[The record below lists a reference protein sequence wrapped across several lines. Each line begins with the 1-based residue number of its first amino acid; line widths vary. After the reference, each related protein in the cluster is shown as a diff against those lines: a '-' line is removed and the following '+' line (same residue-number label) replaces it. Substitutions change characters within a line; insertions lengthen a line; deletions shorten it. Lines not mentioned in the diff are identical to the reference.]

1 MHYITMDPNRPYV
14 DLMARSRRRAAPVDT
29 EQSAD
34 VITTT
39 ADLDALVEQLT
50 GAEFLAVDTEFMRE
64 QTYYSQLCLVQISDG
79 THHAAID
86 PLAPDIDLGG
96 LWTLL
101 ADPQSTKVFHAA
113 HQDLEIFLKEM
124 GTLPLPLFDTQIAG
138 MVLGHGD
145 QVGYDRL
152 VRAVLRHDIDKSSRF
167 TDWSRRPL
175 SARQISYALDDVIYL
190 AEMYPKLR
198 TELESKG
205 RAGWLDDENARLV
218 DPATYHTAPED
229 AWKRIKV
236 RNMKAPALR
245 RMMHLASW
253 RESEAQKRNLPRN
266 RILRD
271 ETILDLAGS
280 NPLNTGEFG
289 KIRNFPG
296 GANGK
301 LVTPVLALLREVE
314 AMPDGT
320 LPEPKAEG
328 RTPKP
333 PAAVMELLRVLL
345 KHITDKEGIAPRLVA
360 SADELEA
367 LALDDDAPVRAQ
379 TGWRHEIFGAAALRL
394 KHGRIALAADG
405 RRIRVIE
412 L

>member
-1 MHYITMDPNRPYV
+1 MHYITINPNRTHV
-14 DLMARSRRRAAPVDT
+14 DLMARSRHRAASTDT
-29 EQSAD
+29 DQSAD

-39 ADLDALVEQLT
+39 ADLDALVEQLS

-86 PLAPDIDLGG
+86 PLAPDIDLGR

-101 ADPQSTKVFHAA
+101 ADPRSTKVFHAA

-152 VRAVLRHDIDKSSRF
+152 VRAVLKRDIDKSSRF

-175 SARQISYALDDVIYL
+175 STRQVSYALDDVIYL
-190 AEMYPKLR
+190 AEMYPKLCA
-198 TELESKG
+198 ELETRG
-205 RAGWLDDENARLV
+205 RAGWLDDENAKLV

-236 RNMKAPALR
+236 KNMKAPALR

-280 NPLNTGEFG
+280 NPLNTAEFG

-314 AMPDGT
+314 AMPDST

-345 KHITDKEGIAPRLVA
+345 KHITDKEGIAPRLIA

-405 RRIRVIE
+405 RRVRVID

>member
-1 MHYITMDPNRPYV
+1 MVTTSDGV
-14 DLMARSRRRAAPVDT
+14 AALAARFADAA
-29 EQSAD
+29 
-34 VITTT
+34 
-39 ADLDALVEQLT
+39 
-50 GAEFLAVDTEFMRE
+50 FLAVDTEFMRE
-64 QTYYSQLCLVQISDG
+64 QTYYAQLCLVQISDG
-79 THHAAID
+79 SHAAAID
-86 PLAPDIDLGG
+86 PLAPGIDLAP
-96 LWTLL
+96 LWDLL
-101 ADPQSTKVFHAA
+101 GNEGITKVFHAA
-113 HQDLEIFLKEM
+113 HQDLEIFFKEM
-124 GTLPLPLFDTQIAG
+124 GRLPLPLFDSQIAA

-152 VRAVLRHDIDKSSRF
+152 VRAVLKHDIDKSSRF

-190 AEMYPKLR
+190 AEMYPKLLAQ
-198 TELESKG
+198 LEEKG
-205 RAGWLDDENARLV
+205 RAAWLVDENARLT

-236 RNMKAPALR
+236 RNMKPAQLR
-245 RMMHLASW
+245 RMMHLAKW
-253 RESEAQKRNLPRN
+253 REAEAQRRDLPRN

-271 ETILDLAGS
+271 ETILDLAGT
-280 NPLNTGEFG
+280 NPSKTEEFG

-301 LVTPVLALLREVE
+301 LAAPVLAILREVE
-314 AMPDGT
+314 AMPDDT
-320 LPEPKAEG
+320 LPAARSEA

-345 KHITDKEGIAPRLVA
+345 KHITDAEGIAPRLVA

-367 LALDDDAPVRAQ
+367 LALDDAADIRAQ
-379 TGWRHEIFGAAALRL
+379 TGWRHEVFGAAALRL
-394 KHGRIALAADG
+394 KHGKIALAADG
-405 RRIRVIE
+405 KRIRVID

>member
-1 MHYITMDPNRPYV
+1 
-14 DLMARSRRRAAPVDT
+14 MARSRRRAAPPDT

-39 ADLDALVEQLT
+39 ADLDALVAQLT
-50 GAEFLAVDTEFMRE
+50 GAQFLAVDTEFMRE

-86 PLAPDIDLGG
+86 PLAPDIALAS
-96 LWTLL
+96 LWTLR

-124 GTLPLPLFDTQIAG
+124 GSLPLPLFDTQIAG

-152 VRAVLRHDIDKSSRF
+152 VRAVLNHDIDKSSRF

-175 SARQISYALDDVIYL
+175 SARQVSYALDDVIYL

-198 TELESKG
+198 SELEAKG
-205 RAGWLDDENARLV
+205 RAGWLDDENAKLV
-218 DPATYHTAPED
+218 DPATYHTVPED

-280 NPLNTGEFG
+280 NPLNTAEFG

-314 AMPDGT
+314 AMPDST
-320 LPEPKAEG
+320 LPAPKAEG

-405 RRIRVIE
+405 RRVRVID

>member
-1 MHYITMDPNRPYV
+1 
-14 DLMARSRRRAAPVDT
+14 MARSRHRAASTDT
-29 EQSAD
+29 DQSAD

-39 ADLDALVEQLT
+39 ADLDALVEQLS

-86 PLAPDIDLGG
+86 PLAPDIDLGR

-101 ADPQSTKVFHAA
+101 ADPRSTKVFHAA

-152 VRAVLRHDIDKSSRF
+152 VRAVLKRDIDKSSRF

-175 SARQISYALDDVIYL
+175 STRQVSYALDDVIYL
-190 AEMYPKLR
+190 AEMYPKLCA
-198 TELESKG
+198 ELETRG
-205 RAGWLDDENARLV
+205 RAGWLDDENAKLV

-236 RNMKAPALR
+236 KNMKAPALR

-280 NPLNTGEFG
+280 NPLNTAEFG
-289 KIRNFPG
+289 KIRNVPG

-314 AMPDGT
+314 AMPDST

-345 KHITDKEGIAPRLVA
+345 KHITDKEGIAPRLIA

-405 RRIRVIE
+405 RRVRVID

>member
-1 MHYITMDPNRPYV
+1 MHYITINPNRTHV
-14 DLMARSRRRAAPVDT
+14 DLMARSRHRAASTDT
-29 EQSAD
+29 DQSAD

-39 ADLDALVEQLT
+39 ADLDALVEQLS

-86 PLAPDIDLGG
+86 PLAPDIDLGR

-101 ADPQSTKVFHAA
+101 ADPRSTKVFHAA

-152 VRAVLRHDIDKSSRF
+152 VRAVLKRDIDKSSRF

-175 SARQISYALDDVIYL
+175 STRQVSYALDDVIYL
-190 AEMYPKLR
+190 AEMYPKLCA
-198 TELESKG
+198 ELETRG
-205 RAGWLDDENARLV
+205 RAGWLDDENAKLV

-236 RNMKAPALR
+236 KNMKAPALR

-280 NPLNTGEFG
+280 NPLNTAEFG

-301 LVTPVLALLREVE
+301 LVTPVLELLREVE
-314 AMPDGT
+314 AMPDST

-328 RTPKP
+328 RKPKP

-345 KHITDKEGIAPRLVA
+345 KHITDKEGIAPRLIA

-405 RRIRVIE
+405 RRVKVID

>member
-1 MHYITMDPNRPYV
+1 MT
-14 DLMARSRRRAAPVDT
+14 RSRRRAAPADT
-29 EQSAD
+29 EQSTD

-39 ADLDALVEQLT
+39 ADLDALVVQLT

-96 LWTLL
+96 LWRLL
-101 ADPQSTKVFHAA
+101 ADPGTVKVLHAA
-113 HQDLEIFLKEM
+113 HQDLEIFMKEM
-124 GTLPLPLFDTQIAG
+124 GTLPLPLFDSQVAA

-152 VRAVLRHDIDKSSRF
+152 VRAVLKHDIDKSSRF

-175 SARQISYALDDVIYL
+175 SARQVSYALDDVIYL
-190 AEMYPKLR
+190 AALYPKLCAA
-198 TELESKG
+198 LEAKN
-205 RAGWLDDENARLV
+205 RAHWLDDENAKLA

-236 RNMKAPALR
+236 RNLKAPAMR
-245 RMMHLASW
+245 RMMHLADW
-253 RESEAQKRNLPRN
+253 REREAQNRNLPRN

-271 ETILDLAGS
+271 ETILDLSGS
-280 NPLNTGEFG
+280 NPLNTGDFG

-314 AMPDGT
+314 AMPDST
-320 LPEPKAEG
+320 LPEAKMEG
-328 RTPKP
+328 RAPKP

-360 SADELEA
+360 STDELEA
-367 LALDDDAPVRAQ
+367 LALDDDAPIRAQ

-394 KHGRIALAADG
+394 KHGQIALAADG
-405 RRIRVIE
+405 RRVRVID

>member
-1 MHYITMDPNRPYV
+1 MT
-14 DLMARSRRRAAPVDT
+14 RSRRRAAPADT
-29 EQSAD
+29 EQSTD

-39 ADLDALVEQLT
+39 ADLDALVAQLT

-86 PLAPDIDLGG
+86 PLAPDIDLDG
-96 LWTLL
+96 LWRLL
-101 ADPQSTKVFHAA
+101 ADPGTVKVLHAA
-113 HQDLEIFLKEM
+113 HQDLEIFMKEM
-124 GTLPLPLFDTQIAG
+124 GTLPLPLFDSQVAA

-152 VRAVLRHDIDKSSRF
+152 VRAVLKHDIDKSSRF

-175 SARQISYALDDVIYL
+175 SARQVSYALDDVIYL
-190 AEMYPKLR
+190 AEMYPKLCA
-198 TELESKG
+198 ELEAKN
-205 RAGWLDDENARLV
+205 RAHWLDDENAKLV

-236 RNMKAPALR
+236 RNLKAPALR
-245 RMMHLASW
+245 RMMHLADW
-253 RESEAQKRNLPRN
+253 REREAQNRNLPRN

-271 ETILDLAGS
+271 ETILDLSGS
-280 NPLNTGEFG
+280 NPLNTGDFG

-301 LVTPVLALLREVE
+301 LVTPVLALLRKVE
-314 AMPDGT
+314 AMPDST
-320 LPEPKAEG
+320 LPEAKMEG
-328 RTPKP
+328 RAPKP

-367 LALDDDAPVRAQ
+367 LALDDDAPIRAQ

-394 KHGRIALAADG
+394 KHGQIALAADG
-405 RRIRVIE
+405 RRVRVID

>member
-1 MHYITMDPNRPYV
+1 MHYITINPNRTHV
-14 DLMARSRRRAAPVDT
+14 DLMARSRHRAASTDT
-29 EQSAD
+29 DQSAD

-39 ADLDALVEQLT
+39 VDLDALVEQLSS
-50 GAEFLAVDTEFMRE
+50 AEFLAVDTEFMRE

-86 PLAPDIDLGG
+86 PLAPDIDLGR

-101 ADPQSTKVFHAA
+101 ADPRSTKVFHAA
-113 HQDLEIFLKEM
+113 YQDLEIFLKEM

-152 VRAVLRHDIDKSSRF
+152 VRAVLKRDIDKSSRF

-175 SARQISYALDDVIYL
+175 STRQVSYALDDVIYL
-190 AEMYPKLR
+190 AEMYPKLCA
-198 TELESKG
+198 ELETRG
-205 RAGWLDDENARLV
+205 RAGWLDDENAKLV

-236 RNMKAPALR
+236 KNMKAPALR

-253 RESEAQKRNLPRN
+253 RESEAKKRNLPRN

-280 NPLNTGEFG
+280 NPLNTAEFG

-314 AMPDGT
+314 AMPDST

-345 KHITDKEGIAPRLVA
+345 KHITDKEGIAPRLIA

-379 TGWRHEIFGAAALRL
+379 SGWRHEIFGAAALRL

-405 RRIRVIE
+405 RRIRVID

>member
-1 MHYITMDPNRPYV
+1 
-14 DLMARSRRRAAPVDT
+14 MARSRRRAAPADT

-39 ADLDALVEQLT
+39 ADLEALVAQLS

-86 PLAPDIDLGG
+86 PLAPDIDLAG

-101 ADPQSTKVFHAA
+101 ADPKTVKVFHAA

-124 GTLPLPLFDTQIAG
+124 GTLPLPLFDTQVAA

-152 VRAVLRHDIDKSSRF
+152 VRAVLKRDLDKSSRF

-175 SARQISYALDDVIYL
+175 SARQVSYALDDVIYL
-190 AEMYPKLR
+190 AEMYPKLCDD
-198 TELESKG
+198 LDAKG
-205 RAGWLDDENARLV
+205 RAHWLDDENARLV

-236 RNMKAPALR
+236 RNLKPPTLR

-253 RESEAQKRNLPRN
+253 RESEAQKRDLPRN

-280 NPLNTGEFG
+280 NPMNNAEFG

-301 LVTPVLALLREVE
+301 LVAPVLALLREVA
-314 AMPDGT
+314 AMPDSS
-320 LPEPKAEG
+320 LPEPKTEG
-328 RTPKP
+328 RTPRP

-345 KHITDKEGIAPRLVA
+345 KHITDKEGIAPRLIA

-367 LALDDDAPVRAQ
+367 LALDDNAPVRAQ
-379 TGWRHEIFGAAALRL
+379 SGWRHEIFGAAALRL

-405 RRIRVIE
+405 RRVRVID

>member
-1 MHYITMDPNRPYV
+1 
-14 DLMARSRRRAAPVDT
+14 MARSRRRAAPTET

-39 ADLDALVEQLT
+39 AALDSLVARLA

-64 QTYYSQLCLVQISDG
+64 HTYYSQLCLVQISDG
-79 THHAAID
+79 NHAAAID
-86 PLAPDIDLGG
+86 PLAPDIDLAG
-96 LWTLL
+96 LWKLL
-101 ADPQSTKVFHAA
+101 ADPQTTKVFHAA

-124 GTLPLPLFDTQIAG
+124 GSLPLPLFDTQIAG

-152 VRAVLRHDIDKSSRF
+152 VGAVLKHDIDKSSRF

-175 SARQISYALDDVIYL
+175 SARQVSYALDDVIYL
-190 AEMYPKLR
+190 AEMYPRLR
-198 TELESKG
+198 AELETKG
-205 RAGWLDDENARLV
+205 RAGWLDDENAKLA
-218 DPATYHTAPED
+218 DPATYQTVPAD
-229 AWKRIKV
+229 AWRRIKV

-245 RMMHLASW
+245 RMMHIASW
-253 RESEAQKRNLPRN
+253 RESEAQSRNLPRN

-280 NPLNTGEFG
+280 NPLSNAEFG

-301 LVTPVLALLREVE
+301 LVAPVLALLREVE
-314 AMPDGT
+314 AMPDST
-320 LPEPKAEG
+320 LPEPKAEA

-367 LALDDDAPVRAQ
+367 LALDDDAPIRAQ
-379 TGWRHEIFGAAALRL
+379 TGWRRDIFGAAALRL
-394 KHGRIALAADG
+394 KHGQIALAADG
-405 RRIRVIE
+405 RRVRVID

>member
-1 MHYITMDPNRPYV
+1 
-14 DLMARSRRRAAPVDT
+14 MARSRRRAAPTDT

-39 ADLDALVEQLT
+39 ADLDALVAQLA

-64 QTYYSQLCLVQISDG
+64 HTYYSQLCLVQISDG
-79 THHAAID
+79 THAAAID
-86 PLAPDIDLGG
+86 PLAPDINLAG
-96 LWTLL
+96 LWRLL
-101 ADPQSTKVFHAA
+101 ADPKTTKVFHAA

-124 GTLPLPLFDTQIAG
+124 GTLPLPLFDTQIAA

-152 VRAVLRHDIDKSSRF
+152 VRAVLKHDIDKSSRF

-175 SARQISYALDDVIYL
+175 SGRQVSYALDDVIYL
-190 AEMYPKLR
+190 AEMYPKLCA
-198 TELESKG
+198 ELEAKG
-205 RAGWLDDENARLV
+205 RASWLTDENAKLV
-218 DPATYHTAPED
+218 DPATYHTEPED
-229 AWKRIKV
+229 AWRRIKV

-245 RMMHLASW
+245 RMMHIASW

-280 NPLNTGEFG
+280 NPLNTAEFG

-301 LVTPVLALLREVE
+301 LVTPVLALLRTVE
-314 AMPDGT
+314 AMPDST
-320 LPEPKAEG
+320 LPEPRAEG

-379 TGWRHEIFGAAALRL
+379 KGWRHEVFGAAALRL
-394 KHGRIALAADG
+394 KHGQIALAADG
-405 RRIRVIE
+405 RRIRVID

>member
-1 MHYITMDPNRPYV
+1 
-14 DLMARSRRRAAPVDT
+14 MARSRRRAAPTDT
-29 EQSAD
+29 EQGAD

-39 ADLDALVEQLT
+39 ADLDALVARLA

-64 QTYYSQLCLVQISDG
+64 HTYYSQLCLIQISDG
-79 THHAAID
+79 THAAAID
-86 PLAPDIDLGG
+86 PLAADIDLGG
-96 LWTLL
+96 LWKLF
-101 ADPQSTKVFHAA
+101 ADPQTTKVFHAA

-124 GTLPLPLFDTQIAG
+124 GSLPLPLFDTQVAG

-152 VRAVLRHDIDKSSRF
+152 VRAVLKHEIDKSSRF

-175 SARQISYALDDVIYL
+175 SARQVSYALDDVIYL
-190 AEMYPKLR
+190 AEMYPMLR
-198 TELESKG
+198 AELESKG
-205 RAGWLDDENARLV
+205 RAGWLDDENAKLV
-218 DPATYHTAPED
+218 NPATYQTEPED
-229 AWKRIKV
+229 AWRRIKV

-253 RESEAQKRNLPRN
+253 RETEAQKRNLPRN

-301 LVTPVLALLREVE
+301 LVTPVLAVLREVE
-314 AMPDGT
+314 ALPDST
-320 LPEPKAEG
+320 LPEAKAEG

-379 TGWRHEIFGAAALRL
+379 SGWRHDVFGAAALRL
-394 KHGRIALAADG
+394 KHGQIALAADG
-405 RRIRVIE
+405 RRVRVID

>member
-1 MHYITMDPNRPYV
+1 
-14 DLMARSRRRAAPVDT
+14 MAKSRRTKQPPSPPA
-29 EQSAD
+29 ED
-34 VITTT
+34 VIAKSSDVT
-39 ADLDALVEQLT
+39 ALAKRFA

-64 QTYYSQLCLVQISDG
+64 QTYYSQLCLIQISDG
-79 THHAAID
+79 THAAAVD
-86 PLAPDIDLGG
+86 PLAPGIDLQP
-96 LWTLL
+96 LWDLM
-101 ADPQSTKVFHAA
+101 ADESITKVFHAA
-113 HQDLEIFLKEM
+113 NQDLEIFFKEM
-124 GTLPLPLFDTQIAG
+124 GKLPLPLFDSQIAA

-152 VRAVLRHDIDKSSRF
+152 VRAVLKQDIDKSSRF

-190 AEMYPKLR
+190 AEMYPKLLAQ
-198 TELESKG
+198 LEKKG
-205 RAGWLDDENARLV
+205 RASWLDDENAKLTN
-218 DPATYHTAPED
+218 PATYHTAPAD

-236 RNMKAPALR
+236 RNMKPVQLR
-245 RMMHLASW
+245 RMMHLAEW
-253 RESEAQKRNLPRN
+253 REAEAQRRDLPRN

-271 ETILDLAGS
+271 ETILDLAGT
-280 NPLNTGEFG
+280 NPSTTAEFG

-301 LVTPVLALLREVE
+301 LATPVLALLREVE
-314 AMPDGT
+314 AMPDST
-320 LPEPKAEG
+320 LPEALSEG

-345 KHITDKEGIAPRLVA
+345 KHITDSEGIAPRLVA

-367 LALDDDAPVRAQ
+367 LALDDEAPVRAQ
-379 TGWRHEIFGAAALRL
+379 SGWRREVFGEAALRL
-394 KHGRIALAADG
+394 KHGKIALAADG
-405 RRIRVIE
+405 KRVRVIE

>member
-1 MHYITMDPNRPYV
+1 
-14 DLMARSRRRAAPVDT
+14 MAKSRRRDAPTDT
-29 EQSAD
+29 EQNAD

-39 ADLDALVEQLT
+39 ADLDALVARME

-79 THHAAID
+79 THAAAID
-86 PLAPDIDLGG
+86 PLAPDIDLAG
-96 LWTLL
+96 LWKLL
-101 ADPQSTKVFHAA
+101 GNPQTTKVFHAA

-124 GTLPLPLFDTQIAG
+124 GSLPLPLFDTQIAG

-152 VRAVLRHDIDKSSRF
+152 VRAVLKHDIDKSSRF

-175 SARQISYALDDVIYL
+175 SARQVSYALDDVIYL
-190 AEMYPKLR
+190 AEMYPMLR
-198 TELESKG
+198 AELEDRG
-205 RAGWLDDENARLV
+205 RAGWLDDENAKQV
-218 DPATYHTAPED
+218 DPATYHTEPED
-229 AWKRIKV
+229 AWRRIKI

-245 RMMHLASW
+245 RMMHIASW
-253 RESEAQKRNLPRN
+253 RESEAQKRDLPRN

-280 NPLNTGEFG
+280 NPLNTAEFG

-314 AMPDGT
+314 AMPDST
-320 LPEPKAEG
+320 LPEAKAEG

-379 TGWRHEIFGAAALRL
+379 SGWRHDIFGAAALRL
-394 KHGRIALAADG
+394 KHGQIALAADG
-405 RRIRVIE
+405 RRVRVID

>member
-1 MHYITMDPNRPYV
+1 
-14 DLMARSRRRAAPVDT
+14 MARSRRRAAPADT

-34 VITTT
+34 VIMTT
-39 ADLDALVEQLT
+39 ADLEALVAQLS

-86 PLAPDIDLGG
+86 PLAPDIDLAG

-101 ADPQSTKVFHAA
+101 ADPKTVKVFHAA

-124 GTLPLPLFDTQIAG
+124 GTLPLPLFDTQVAA

-152 VRAVLRHDIDKSSRF
+152 VRAVLKRDLDKSSRF

-175 SARQISYALDDVIYL
+175 SARQVSYALDDVIYL
-190 AEMYPKLR
+190 AEMYPKVCDDLDA
-198 TELESKG
+198 KG
-205 RAGWLDDENARLV
+205 RAHWLDDENARLV

-236 RNMKAPALR
+236 RNLKPPALR

-253 RESEAQKRNLPRN
+253 RESEAQKRDLPRN

-280 NPLNTGEFG
+280 NPTNNAEFG

-301 LVTPVLALLREVE
+301 LVAPVLALLREVA
-314 AMPDGT
+314 AMPDSS
-320 LPEPKAEG
+320 LPEPKTEG
-328 RTPKP
+328 RTPRP

-345 KHITDKEGIAPRLVA
+345 KHITDKEGIAPRLIA

-367 LALDDDAPVRAQ
+367 LALDDNAPVRAQ
-379 TGWRHEIFGAAALRL
+379 LGWRHEIFGAAALRL

-405 RRIRVIE
+405 RRVRVID